1 MHKAEQ
7 PFLIPQQV
15 LKTHYALI
23 KKHLSPIISHK
34 NVMHLDIPCHS
45 NIGDL
50 LIDLGTEKFINDCNA
65 TCLERYSAFDIN
77 RLKNKQAASSTVL
90 LLHGGGNFGDLYPI
104 HQQLRLDIINQ
115 YPDNPIIILPQ
126 SVHYQDIS
134 ALINDAKFINRHQ
147 KLTVC
152 LRDQPSYDL
161 INAHVD
167 ADKLLLLP
175 DMASSLV
182 ESFPYQPNAMLD
194 RLLFRRNDIESTQ
207 ASTPTSSF
215 DWSNLV
221 SKLDNRKLKLAKRLL
236 KNNHKLLHRYYGH
249 KLHINLRNK
258 LIHLAVNHFQQHQ
271 TIDTDRLH
279 GMILSQLLQ
288 IPTVMHDNSY
298 GKNRRYFDAWFSES

>member
-1 MHKAEQ
+1 MHKADQ
-7 PFLIPQQV
+7 PFLIPQEQ
-15 LKTHYALI
+15 LKMHYALI
-23 KKHLSPIISHK
+23 KKYLSPIIAYK

-77 RLKNKQAASSTVL
+77 CLKNNQVDPSTVL
-90 LLHGGGNFGDLYPI
+90 LLHGGGNFGDLYTI
-104 HQQLRLDIINQ
+104 HQQLRLEIIHQ

-134 ALINDAKFINRHQ
+134 GLVNDSRILNTHKN
-147 KLTVC
+147 LTVC

-161 INAHVD
+161 MKAHVD
-167 ADKLLLLP
+167 TDKLLLLP

-182 ESFPYQPNAMLD
+182 ESFPYKPNAMLS
-194 RLLFRRNDIESTQ
+194 RLLFRRKDIESTQ
-207 ASTPTSSF
+207 PSIPASSF

-221 SKLDNRKLKLAKRLL
+221 SKLDNKKLKLAKRLL
-236 KNNHKLLHRYYGH
+236 KNNHKLLHRYFGH

-258 LIHLAVNHFQQHQ
+258 LIHLAVNHFQQHR

-288 IPTVMHDNSY
+288 IPTVMHDNNY
-298 GKNRRYFDAWFSES
+298 GKNSRYFNNWFTKS